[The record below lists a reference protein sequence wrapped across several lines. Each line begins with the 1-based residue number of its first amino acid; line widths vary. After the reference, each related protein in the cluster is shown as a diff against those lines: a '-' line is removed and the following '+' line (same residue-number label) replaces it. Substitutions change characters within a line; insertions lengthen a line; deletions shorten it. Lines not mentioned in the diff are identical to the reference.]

1 MKSNLR
7 KVLTIFVLVAVA
19 FSSLKAQESNESTT
33 PKKKCDLNIVVG
45 ADIMSRYIWRGTDYG
60 DSPSIQPTLAITINN
75 FELGCWSAIATNN
88 NYKEIDI
95 YAKYTLKKFSITL
108 TDYYIPFANGIAS
121 SPDNRYFVY
130 GNKKTAHTLE
140 ASLQYKAGEKFPL
153 WVTGGVFFYGND
165 KRWGYDAG
173 KDTTDR
179 TYYSSYVEVGYT
191 FTKKENSAD
200 IFVGFTPTAGAY
212 GSKLGFVNI
221 GVTGYKKIKITDEFS
236 LPVKASLIFNPQTSA
251 AFFAFGITL

>member
-1 MKSNLR
+1 MKSHLQ
-7 KVLTIFVLVAVA
+7 KVLTIFVLVAVT
-19 FSSLKAQESNESTT
+19 SLTLNAQEGSESST
-33 PKKKCDLNIVVG
+33 PKKKCDIDIVVG

-60 DSPSIQPTLAITINN
+60 DSPSIQPTLAVTINN
-75 FELGCWSAIATNN
+75 FEIGCWSAIATNN

-108 TDYYIPFANGIAS
+108 TDYYIPFANGVSS

-153 WVTGGVFFYGND
+153 WVTGGIFFYGND
-165 KRWGYDAG
+165 KRWGYNTT
-173 KDTTDR
+173 KDNNETT
-179 TYYSSYVEVGYT
+179 YFSSYLEMGYT
-191 FTKKENSAD
+191 FTKNENSAD
-200 IFVGFTPTAGAY
+200 VFVGFTPYAGAY

-221 GVTGYKKIKITDEFS
+221 GVTGTKNIKITDSYE